1 MSHTGSLV
9 GMEAVPGE
17 VLMIDGRD
25 SLLRRTP
32 LKDVVIGVRDNRPN
46 EHLWDAAVLPDD
58 IRDRED
64 VAKPE
69 KCKFCL

>member
-1 MSHTGSLV
+1 
-9 GMEAVPGE
+9 MEAVPGE

-32 LKDVVIGVRDNRPN
+32 IKDVVIGVRNNRKY
-46 EHLWDAAVLPDD
+46 EHLRDAAVLPND

-69 KCKFCL
+69 KSKFCP